1 MTKGMKR
8 IAIVVAVAVV
18 MAVVSGITDGE
29 RAQAHPLGNFTINTY
44 SRLDVYADVVR
55 LRYVVDMAEI
65 PAFQER
71 TDLDRDGDGDLS
83 ADEERAYLRERQNAL
98 AAGLRLML
106 DDTPAP
112 LAVIDSSLSHP
123 AGQGGLT
130 TLRLDLVL
138 EAPAA
143 FGGGSV
149 QVSYR
154 DENFAER
161 IGWRE
166 IVVRSAQGVRL
177 VGAESY
183 ARDRS
188 DALRTYPE
196 DLLSSPVR
204 DRRTS
209 FSYTTSPGAET
220 APSRPADV
228 PVVAEADSRE
238 GSGSAFVGLI
248 GVGDV
253 TLAVMLLSLLAA
265 FGFGAL
271 HALEPGHGKAFVA
284 AYFIGMGGEARQALM
299 FGLVVAIS
307 HAVGV
312 FVIGLLVLFGS
323 QYIVPERLYP
333 WLSLA
338 AGLLV
343 LGLGVAL
350 LVDRLGGVQGVTHRL
365 RHHHHHGGHAHH
377 SDATGRGGAG
387 RPSWRNLL
395 VLGLVDG
402 FVPSPSTLVLLLAAV
417 SLNRIEF
424 GALLIVA
431 FSLGLAT
438 VLSVVAVVVQTVRRM
453 ALRWRS
459 PVGGEGIGVTGMAGQ
474 RIMARVAPLGA
485 AGLLVAVGLLYTVRA
500 LATPGLVV

>member
-1 MTKGMKR
+1 
-8 IAIVVAVAVV
+8 
-18 MAVVSGITDGE
+18 
-29 RAQAHPLGNFTINTY
+29 
-44 SRLDVYADVVR
+44 
-55 LRYVVDMAEI
+55 
-65 PAFQER
+65 
-71 TDLDRDGDGDLS
+71 
-83 ADEERAYLRERQNAL
+83 
-98 AAGLRLML
+98 
-106 DDTPAP
+106 
-112 LAVIDSSLSHP
+112 
-123 AGQGGLT
+123 
-130 TLRLDLVL
+130 
-138 EAPAA
+138 
-143 FGGGSV
+143 
-149 QVSYR
+149 
-154 DENFAER
+154 
-161 IGWRE
+161 
-166 IVVRSAQGVRL
+166 
-177 VGAESY
+177 
-183 ARDRS
+183 
-188 DALRTYPE
+188 
-196 DLLSSPVR
+196 
-204 DRRTS
+204 
-209 FSYTTSPGAET
+209 
-220 APSRPADV
+220 
-228 PVVAEADSRE
+228 
-238 GSGSAFVGLI
+238 
-248 GVGDV
+248 
-253 TLAVMLLSLLAA
+253 
-265 FGFGAL
+265 
-271 HALEPGHGKAFVA
+271 
-284 AYFIGMGGEARQALM
+284 M
-299 FGLVVAIS
+299 FGLVVAVS

-333 WLSLA
+333 WLSLV

-350 LVDRLGGVQGVTHRL
+350 LVDRLGGVRGVTHRL

-377 SDATGRGGAG
+377 GDAIGRGGAG

-474 RIMARVAPLGA
+474 RIMARAAPLGA